1 MVRYD
6 CKKLSRFAVDVG
18 MKLGMSPKEAEN
30 FGNSL
35 VYADMRGL
43 GSHGVMRMSTYVKRI
58 QKGLV
63 QVNVSPKVVRD
74 GGAMLT
80 VDGVNGQGA
89 CISQEVMEL
98 CVDRAK
104 NLGVCMAFV
113 NNCNH
118 FGCSA
123 YFTEYAAER
132 DMIGF
137 AVTNSFRAVAPF
149 GGSAPMLGTNPL
161 SLAIPGGCCRPFM
174 LDMATSL
181 VAQGKIILARKE
193 GHQVPAG
200 WGLDQDGKSSTDP
213 NAILSGGTLLPFGG
227 AKGYGIS
234 LAIEILCACV
244 AGAARSV
251 DMGSMYNFDRT
262 QNTGFVI
269 GAFDI
274 SKIVDMEAYRE
285 SVSRLFDDIKAS
297 PKIEGIPEIFIPGE
311 IEDRRYAQAEAEGL
325 ELSDAV
331 AGELRD
337 IADELGLSFD
347 CLKDM

>member
-1 MVRYD
+1 MAVYD
-6 CKKLSRFAVDVG
+6 CKKLIQFAADAG
-18 MKLGMSPKEAEN
+18 AALGMSKKEAED
-30 FGNSL
+30 FGRGL

-43 GSHGVMRMSTYVKRI
+43 GSHGLMRMSTYVKRI
-58 QKGLV
+58 EEGLI
-63 QVNVSPKVVRD
+63 QVNVQPRIIKD
-74 GGAMLT
+74 GSAMLLI
-80 VDGVNGQGA
+80 DGANGHGT
-89 CISQEVMEL
+89 CIAKQVMEL
-98 CVDRAK
+98 CVDRAGEF
-104 NLGVCMAFV
+104 GVCMAFV

-123 YFTEYAAER
+123 FFTEYAALR
-132 DMIGF
+132 NMIGF

-161 SLAIPGGCCRPFM
+161 SLAIPGGRYEPFM

-193 GHQVPAG
+193 GHEVPAG
-200 WGLDQDGKSSTDP
+200 WGLDKDGNNSTDP
-213 NAILSGGTLLPFGG
+213 EAILNGGTLLPFGG

-244 AGAARSV
+244 SGAARSI
-251 DMGSMYNFDRT
+251 DMGSMYNFERT

-274 SKIVDMEAYRE
+274 SKVVDMERYSE
-285 SVSRLFDDIKAS
+285 SVSQLFDEIKSS

-311 IEDRRYAQAEAEGL
+311 IESCKYSRAETEGL

-331 AGELRD
+331 VSELQDVAGRLH
-337 IADELGLSFD
+337 IPFACF
-347 CLKDM
+347 K

>member
-1 MVRYD
+1 M
-6 CKKLSRFAVDVG
+6 
-18 MKLGMSPKEAEN
+18 
-30 FGNSL
+30 
-35 VYADMRGL
+35 
-43 GSHGVMRMSTYVKRI
+43 
-58 QKGLV
+58 
-63 QVNVSPKVVRD
+63 
-74 GGAMLT
+74 
-80 VDGVNGQGA
+80 
-89 CISQEVMEL
+89 
-98 CVDRAK
+98 
-104 NLGVCMAFV
+104 
-113 NNCNH
+113 
-118 FGCSA
+118 
-123 YFTEYAAER
+123 
-132 DMIGF
+132 
-137 AVTNSFRAVAPF
+137 
-149 GGSAPMLGTNPL
+149 
-161 SLAIPGGCCRPFM
+161 
-174 LDMATSL
+174 
-181 VAQGKIILARKE
+181 
-193 GHQVPAG
+193 
-200 WGLDQDGKSSTDP
+200 
-213 NAILSGGTLLPFGG
+213 
-227 AKGYGIS
+227 
-234 LAIEILCACV
+234 AIEILCACV